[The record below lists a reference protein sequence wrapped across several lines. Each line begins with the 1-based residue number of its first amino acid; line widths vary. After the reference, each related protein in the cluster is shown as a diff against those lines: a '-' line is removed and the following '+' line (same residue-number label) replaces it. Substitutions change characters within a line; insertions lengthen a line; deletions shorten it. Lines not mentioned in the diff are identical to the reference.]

1 MQDKLMKPTNAEKAY
16 TQIKGRII
24 TAKMPPGSVI
34 NEAQLMKEFALG
46 RTPIREAI
54 KQLQMENLVMVTPR
68 KGMYVKDIA
77 VTDLLQIFEVRVELE
92 SFATKLAAQRIIETE
107 INELKKLAQD
117 YQKVDPSD
125 RDSLINLDGE
135 FHRLL
140 AKATHNKF
148 LIKEIEYYYNLSLRI
163 WYIAL
168 KYANPEEIDVDAHI
182 EILEAI
188 QAQDAE
194 KAGQRM
200 KKHIQDFHKTIKQ
213 YI

>member
-1 MQDKLMKPTNAEKAY
+1 MKPTNAEKAY
-16 TQIKGRII
+16 TQIKGKII
-24 TAKMPPGSVI
+24 TAQMPPGSVI
-34 NEAQLMKEFALG
+34 SETQLMEEFALG

-68 KGMYVKDIA
+68 KGMYVTDIA

-92 SFATKLAAQRIIETE
+92 SFATRLATERINASE
-107 INELKKLAQD
+107 IKKLQELAKAYKKAD
-117 YQKVDPSD
+117 LSD
-125 RDSLINLDGE
+125 KAALIKLDGE
-135 FHRLL
+135 FHSLL

-148 LIKEIEYYYNLSLRI
+148 LIREIEYYYNLSLRI

-168 KYANPEEIDVDAHI
+168 NYAKPDDIDVDAHI
-182 EILEAI
+182 EILEAV
-188 QAQDAE
+188 QAQDAI
-194 KAGQRM
+194 KAGHRM

>member
-1 MQDKLMKPTNAEKAY
+1 MKPTNAEKAY

-54 KQLQMENLVMVTPR
+54 KQLQMENLVLVTPR
-68 KGMYVKDIA
+68 KGMYVADIA

-92 SFATKLAAQRIIETE
+92 SFATKLAAQRIIESE
-107 INELKKLAQD
+107 ICELEKLAKD
-117 YQKVDPSD
+117 YQMADPSD
-125 RDSLINLDGE
+125 KESLINLDGE
-135 FHRLL
+135 FHSLI

-148 LIKEIEYYYNLSLRI
+148 LIKEIGYYYNLSLRI

-168 KYANPEEIDVDAHI
+168 NYAKPEEIDITAHI

-188 QAQDAE
+188 QAKDSE
-194 KAGQRM
+194 KAGERM
-200 KKHIQDFHKTIKQ
+200 RRHIQDFHKTIKQ

>member
-1 MQDKLMKPTNAEKAY
+1 MKPTNAEKAY
-16 TQIKGRII
+16 TQIKGKII

-34 NEAQLMKEFALG
+34 NEAQLMEEFALG

-54 KQLQMENLVMVTPR
+54 KQLQTENLVMVTPR
-68 KGMYVKDIA
+68 KGMYVADIA

-92 SFATKLAAQRIIETE
+92 SFATKLAVKRITEDE
-107 INELKKLAQD
+107 INELQKLANEYKD
-117 YQKVDPSD
+117 ADPAD
-125 RDSLINLDGE
+125 RETLIKLDGG
-135 FHRLL
+135 FHALL

-168 KYANPEEIDVDAHI
+168 NYAKPEEIDVNAHI
-182 EILEAI
+182 EILNAI
-188 QAQDAE
+188 QARDAE
-194 KAGQRM
+194 SAGLRM
-200 KKHIQDFHKTIKQ
+200 RKHIQDFHKTIKQ

>member
-1 MQDKLMKPTNAEKAY
+1 MKPTNAEKAY
-16 TQIKGRII
+16 TQIKGKII
-24 TAKMPPGSVI
+24 TAEMPPGSVI
-34 NEAQLMKEFALG
+34 NEAQLMEEFELG

-54 KQLQMENLVMVTPR
+54 KQLQTENLVMVTPR
-68 KGMYVKDIA
+68 KGMYVADIA

-92 SFATKLAAQRIIETE
+92 SFATRLAAERITQHEIIDLQKLAAAYRD
-107 INELKKLAQD
+107 A
-117 YQKVDPSD
+117 DPSD
-125 RDSLINLDGE
+125 KDCLINLDGE
-135 FHRLL
+135 FHLLL

-148 LIKEIEYYYNLSLRI
+148 LIKEIEQYYNLSLRI

-168 KYANPEEIDVDAHI
+168 NYAKPEDIDVDAHI

-188 QAQDAE
+188 QVQDAI

-200 KKHIQDFHKTIKQ
+200 RKHIQDFHKTIKQ

>member
-1 MQDKLMKPTNAEKAY
+1 MKPTNAEKAY
-16 TQIKGRII
+16 TQIKGKII
-24 TAKMPPGSVI
+24 TAEMPPGSVI
-34 NEAQLMKEFALG
+34 NEAQLMEEFSLG

-68 KGMYVKDIA
+68 KGMFVADIA

-92 SFATKLAAQRIIETE
+92 SFATRLAAERITEQEIVELQKLATA
-107 INELKKLAQD
+107 
-117 YQKVDPSD
+117 YQKADPND
-125 RDSLINLDGE
+125 KECLINLDSA
-135 FHRLL
+135 FHSLL
-140 AKATHNKF
+140 ARATHNKF

-168 KYANPEEIDVDAHI
+168 NYAKPEDIDVDAHI
-182 EILEAI
+182 EILHAI
-188 QAQDAE
+188 KAGQAR

>member
-1 MQDKLMKPTNAEKAY
+1 MKPTNAEKAY
-16 TQIKGRII
+16 TQIKGKII
-24 TAKMPPGSVI
+24 TAEMPPGSVI
-34 NEAQLMKEFALG
+34 NEAQLMEEFALG

-54 KQLQMENLVMVTPR
+54 KQLQSENLVMVTPR
-68 KGMYVKDIA
+68 KGMFVADIA

-92 SFATKLAAQRIIETE
+92 SFATRLAAERITESELLDLQKLAKSYREVDIADKDTLI
-107 INELKKLAQD
+107 KL
-117 YQKVDPSD
+117 
-125 RDSLINLDGE
+125 DSE
-135 FHRLL
+135 FHALL
-140 AKATHNKF
+140 ANATHNKF

-168 KYANPEEIDVDAHI
+168 NYAKPDDIDVDAHI

-188 QAQDAE
+188 QARDAE
-194 KAGQRM
+194 KAEQRM

>member
-1 MQDKLMKPTNAEKAY
+1 MKPTNAEKAY
-16 TQIKGRII
+16 TQIKKKIV
-24 TAKMPPGSVI
+24 TTEMPPGSVI
-34 NEAQLMKEFALG
+34 NEAQLMEEFALG

-68 KGMYVKDIA
+68 KGMFVADMA

-92 SFATKLAAQRIIETE
+92 SFATRLAAERITKSE
-107 INELKKLAQD
+107 ISELQELAKAYQD
-117 YQKVDPSD
+117 VDLSD
-125 RDSLINLDGE
+125 KDALIHLDGE
-135 FHRLL
+135 FHSLL

-168 KYANPEEIDVDAHI
+168 NYAKPDDINVNAHL
-182 EILEAI
+182 EILDAIVAGDAI
-188 QAQDAE
+188 QA
-194 KAGQRM
+194 GLRM

>member
-1 MQDKLMKPTNAEKAY
+1 MKPTNAEKAY
-16 TQIKGRII
+16 IQIKKKII

-34 NEAQLMKEFALG
+34 NEAQLMKEFTLG

-54 KQLQMENLVMVTPR
+54 KQLQMESLVMVTPR
-68 KGMYVKDIA
+68 KGMYVADIA

-92 SFATKLAAQRIIETE
+92 AFSTRLATQRITEDEIVELQKLASA
-107 INELKKLAQD
+107 
-117 YQKVDPSD
+117 YQEANLSD
-125 RDSLINLDGE
+125 KDSLINLDGQ
-135 FHRLL
+135 FHSLI

-168 KYANPEEIDVDAHI
+168 NYAKPEDIDVDAHI

-188 QAQDAE
+188 QTKDAN
-194 KAGQRM
+194 KAGRRM
-200 KKHIQDFHKTIKQ
+200 RKHIQNFHKTIKQ

>member
-1 MQDKLMKPTNAEKAY
+1 MKPTNAEKAY
-16 TQIKGRII
+16 TQIKGKII

-34 NEAQLMKEFALG
+34 NEAQLMEEFKLG

-54 KQLQMENLVMVTPR
+54 KQLQTESLVMVTPR
-68 KGMYVKDIA
+68 KGMYVADIA

-92 SFATKLAAQRIIETE
+92 SFATKLAAQRISEQE
-107 INELKKLAQD
+107 IAELQKLARD
-117 YQKVDPSD
+117 YQKVDTSD
-125 RDSLINLDGE
+125 KDALINLDGG
-135 FHRLL
+135 FHSLL

-168 KYANPEEIDVDAHI
+168 SYAKPEEIDVEAHI
-182 EILEAI
+182 EILRAI
-188 QAQDAE
+188 KAHEPEQAQ
-194 KAGQRM
+194 QRM

>member
-1 MQDKLMKPTNAEKAY
+1 MKPTHAEEAY
-16 TQIKGRII
+16 TQIKGKII
-24 TAKMPPGSVI
+24 TAEMPPGSVI
-34 NEAQLMKEFALG
+34 NETQLMKEFALG

-68 KGMYVKDIA
+68 KGMFVTDIA

-92 SFATKLAAQRIIETE
+92 SFATRLATERITTDE
-107 INELKKLAQD
+107 ITILQDLATA
-117 YQKVDPSD
+117 YQEVDLSNKD
-125 RDSLINLDGE
+125 ALIKLDGE
-135 FHRLL
+135 FHSLL

-148 LIKEIEYYYNLSLRI
+148 LIKEIEHYYNLSLRI

-168 KYANPEEIDVDAHI
+168 SRANPEDIDVDAHI

-194 KAGQRM
+194 KAGLRM
-200 KKHIQDFHKTIKQ
+200 RKHIQDFHRTIKQ

>member
-1 MQDKLMKPTNAEKAY
+1 MKPTNAEKAY
-16 TQIKGRII
+16 TQIKGKII

-34 NEAQLMKEFALG
+34 NETQLMEEFDLG

-54 KQLQMENLVMVTPR
+54 KQLQTENLVMVTPR
-68 KGMYVKDIA
+68 KGMYVADIA

-92 SFATKLAAQRIIETE
+92 SFATRLAAQRITQDEITE
-107 INELKKLAQD
+107 LQKLAIA
-117 YQKVDPSD
+117 YQQVDLSNKD
-125 RDSLINLDGE
+125 ALIKLDGE
-135 FHRLL
+135 FHSLL

-148 LIKEIEYYYNLSLRI
+148 LIKEIEHYYNLSLRI

-168 KYANPEEIDVDAHI
+168 SYAKPEDIDVNAHI

-194 KAGQRM
+194 KAGLRM
-200 KKHIQDFHKTIKQ
+200 RKHIQDFHKTIKQ

>member
-1 MQDKLMKPTNAEKAY
+1 MKPTNAEKAY
-16 TQIKGRII
+16 IQIKGKII

-34 NEAQLMKEFALG
+34 NEAQLMEEFALG

-54 KQLQMENLVMVTPR
+54 KQLQSENLVMVTPR
-68 KGMYVKDIA
+68 KGMYVADIA

-92 SFATKLAAQRIIETE
+92 SFATKLAAQRISESE
-107 INELKKLAQD
+107 INELQRLAEE
-117 YQKVDPSD
+117 YKTVELTD
-125 RDSLINLDGE
+125 RDSLIHLDGE
-135 FHRLL
+135 FHSLL

-168 KYANPEEIDVDAHI
+168 NYAKPEEIDVNAHI

-188 QAQDAE
+188 QAHDVE
-194 KAGQRM
+194 KARQRM